1 MLPKSRNNISICNVK
16 NCNAKDVEIRTVK
29 DDETGEIFYSL
40 IDAIYILRECFDRD
54 VARKYWSVTK
64 SRIRKKPSIR
74 RMAECHQFKVL
85 AKDGKYRNTDFANLN
100 QIVKIYE
107 YMCYSKISM
116 PGATTFHP
124 VIGEETHLKEK
135 EYVKETLER
144 FSNSHRTEFVWE
156 VGSDCYEYGD
166 DYYSNSDDYY
176 SNSDNYY
183 SNGYTDKYSNA
194 SNSRG
199 KEEAAEEFMALID
212 RMVAQRWK

>member
-1 MLPKSRNNISICNVK
+1 
-16 NCNAKDVEIRTVK
+16 
-29 DDETGEIFYSL
+29 
-40 IDAIYILRECFDRD
+40 
-54 VARKYWSVTK
+54 
-64 SRIRKKPSIR
+64 
-74 RMAECHQFKVL
+74 
-85 AKDGKYRNTDFANLN
+85 
-100 QIVKIYE
+100 
-107 YMCYSKISM
+107 MCYSKISM

-144 FSNSHRTEFVWE
+144 FSNSRRTEFVWE

-166 DYYSNSDDYY
+166 NYYSNGDDYY

-183 SNGYTDKYSNA
+183 SNGYTDKCSNA

-199 KEEAAEEFMALID
+199 KEEATEEFMALID

>member
-1 MLPKSRNNISICNVK
+1 MLPKSRNDISICNVK
-16 NCNAKDVEIRTVK
+16 DVKNRNAKDVEIRTVK
-29 DDETGEIFYSL
+29 NDETGEIFYSL

-74 RMAECHQFKVL
+74 YMAECHQFKVL

-176 SNSDNYY
+176 SNGNA
-183 SNGYTDKYSNA
+183 DKCSNA
-194 SNSRG
+194 SNSRC

>member
-1 MLPKSRNNISICNVK
+1 MLPKSRNDISICNVK
-16 NCNAKDVEIRTVK
+16 DVKNRNAKDVEIRTVK
-29 DDETGEIFYSL
+29 NDETGEIFYSL

-74 RMAECHQFKVL
+74 YMAECHQFKVL

-144 FSNSHRTEFVWE
+144 FSNSRRTEFIEE
-156 VGSDCYEYGD
+156 VGYDCYEYGD
-166 DYYSNSDDYY
+166 DYYRNSDDYY
-176 SNSDNYY
+176 SNGNADNC
-183 SNGYTDKYSNA
+183 SNA
-194 SNSRG
+194 SNSRC